1 MQISVELSLSPLQD
15 DYAEPVKEFIKTL
28 RNSGFT
34 VIENPLATQIFGDY
48 DDVMEFLTEEVKET
62 FLSLDHVS
70 LSMKLVKGNRSTYA
84 ADF

>member
-15 DYAEPVKEFIKTL
+15 DYAKPVKEFIKTL

-34 VIENPLATQIFGDY
+34 VIENPLSTQIYGDY
-48 DDVMEFLTEEVKET
+48 DDIMEFLTEEIKET

-70 LSMKLVKGNRSTYA
+70 VNMRLVKGNRSTYA